1 MGLVIR
7 DVDGT
12 QDLKA
17 KAQDEVS
24 GRPLGLGQWG
34 NSSVQGRDVA
44 AFVKML
50 DGRENQRV

>member
-1 MGLVIR
+1 MGLFIT

-12 QDLKA
+12 QVLKA

-24 GRPLGLGQWG
+24 GRCLGLGQWG
-34 NSSVQGRDVA
+34 NSSAQVRDVA